1 MWKAISQL
9 LAEQFG
15 SYYTIK
21 SKTPVEDG
29 EMHQAWIIDDGNI
42 PVFVKVN
49 DKSYRS
55 LFRTEAD
62 QLALLAKSGTVRVPR
77 VYGVGCAENVCFILM
92 ESLSLEP
99 VPNAKM
105 AELGAQLAT
114 LHTSGSSHEYGFD
127 YDTWLG
133 PVYQP
138 NSWAKNWAAFF
149 SENRVGWQLQLCR
162 EKQIHFGNFEDIIS
176 SVNFHLAKYQPV
188 PALLHGAFYH
198 KNIGLSD
205 NEIVLFDP
213 ACYWGDAECDLALA
227 ELFQPLPAEFYQAYN
242 GINPIDKGYQ
252 QRKAIYQLYYLLN
265 FSHRFGGDYI
275 KRAADIIE
283 LLG

>member
-29 EMHQAWIIDDGNI
+29 ETHQAWVIDDGKI

-62 QLALLAKSGTVRVPR
+62 QLELLAKCGAVRTPR
-77 VYGVGCAENVCFILM
+77 VYGVGCAENHSFIL
-92 ESLSLEP
+92 LEHLDLQP
-99 VPNAKM
+99 LPDSKM

-114 LHTSGSSHEYGFD
+114 LHTSGSNQEYGLD

-133 PVYQP
+133 SVYQP
-138 NSWAKNWAAFF
+138 NLWAKNWATFF
-149 SENRVGWQLQLCR
+149 SESRIGWQLQLCK
-162 EKQIHFGNFEDIIS
+162 EKGIEFGQFEDIIS
-176 SVNFHLAKYQPV
+176 SVSFHLAKYQPV

-213 ACYWGDAECDLALA
+213 ACYWGDAECDLALF
-227 ELFQPLPAEFYQAYN
+227 ELFTPLPTALYQAYN

-252 QRKAIYQLYYLLN
+252 QRKSIYQLYYLLN
-265 FSHRFGGDYI
+265 FSHRFGGNYI
-275 KRAADIIE
+275 EQAADLIK
-283 LLG
+283 LLD